1 MIALGAHP
9 RILVVALRRL
19 GDVLLTT
26 PLIRSLKRAW
36 PDAAI
41 DVLVFAGTEGIL
53 AGNPDIGDL
62 IAMPER
68 PTARES
74 VALLRR
80 LWRRYDLA
88 LSTQS
93 GDRPTL
99 FAWAAGRRS
108 VGFVDAQGMAARIK
122 WLALNFPVL
131 VAGGLHRVRDV
142 LRLAEAIGIAPV
154 PQVVAP
160 SGPPR
165 PGIVPERPYAVIH
178 AAPMFRYKRWT
189 VDGWQVLAAALDAR
203 GLTVLA
209 AGGPGD
215 RQYLDDVWAG
225 QPEVR
230 RIDGELSWPEL
241 AALIGGARV
250 YVGPDTSVTHLAA
263 ATGAPSVALYGPT
276 DPRLWGPW
284 PAHGLAQPWDAAG
297 TVQNHHNVWLVQNPP
312 SCPWSILPCQQEGCL
327 RRIDSHSQCLDEL
340 TVSQVLSAVDA
351 ALAAPASARAVA
363 SGA

>member
-1 MIALGAHP
+1 MIGLGAQP

-36 PDAAI
+36 PDGAI
-41 DVLVFAGTEGIL
+41 DVLVFAGTQGIL
-53 AGNPDIGDL
+53 AGNPDIAD
-62 IAMPER
+62 IITMPER
-68 PTARES
+68 PAAGES
-74 VALLRR
+74 LALVRR

-108 VGFVDAQGMAARIK
+108 VGFADAQGMMGRIK
-122 WLALNFPVL
+122 WLALDFPVAA
-131 VAGGLHRVRDV
+131 AGGLHRVHDV
-142 LRLAEAIGIAPV
+142 LRLAEAIGISPV
-154 PQVVAP
+154 PEVVAP
-160 SGPPR
+160 GGPPR
-165 PGIVPERPYAVIH
+165 PGIAPDRPYAVIH

-189 VDGWQVLAAALDAR
+189 VDGWQVLAAGLDAR
-203 GLTVLA
+203 GLAVIAT
-209 AGGPGD
+209 GGPDD
-215 RQYLDDVWAG
+215 RHYLDEVWAG

-230 RIDGELSWPEL
+230 RTDALAWPEL
-241 AALIGGARV
+241 ASLIAGAAV

-263 ATGAPSVALYGPT
+263 ATGSPTVALYGPT

-284 PAHGLAQPWDAAG
+284 SSGLGQPWEAAG
-297 TVQNHHNVWLVQNPP
+297 TIQHRGNVWLVQNPP
-312 SCPWSILPCQQEGCL
+312 SCPWAILPCQQEGCL
-327 RRIDSHSQCLDEL
+327 RRLDSHSQCLDEL

-351 ALAAPASARAVA
+351 ALAAR
-363 SGA
+363 GA